1 MSEGYEHL
9 IERSGNRSKSL
20 ETGQKYDLLGAKPKQ
35 IPSRGQKDR
44 SLQDI
49 DKDIETIWKEL
60 QDLDKPPVSGKGD
73 RYNNFVKLQNFQTC
87 SRDKK

>member
-9 IERSGNRSKSL
+9 IERTGNRSKSL
-20 ETGQKYDLLGAKPKQ
+20 ETRQRYDMLGAKPKQ
-35 IPSRGQKDR
+35 TPSRGQKDR

-60 QDLDKPPVSGKGD
+60 QDLDKPPVSVKDD
-73 RYNNFVKLQNFQTC
+73 RYTNFIKIQSWKTC
-87 SRDKK
+87 RRD